1 MERVRSIGMMTSGGK
16 RKSAPEGA
24 DKDREVYWSGRG
36 QAIRMT
42 TEVPVLL
49 RKTPLFDHLQTTER
63 STGPGSGGHFP
74 GREKQGRFSRSPQGR
89 FYGGPG
95 NGPPIWAPWPERIK
109 R

>member
-49 RKTPLFDHLQTTER
+49 RKTPLFDHLQTER
-63 STGPGSGGHFP
+63 STGSRSGGHGWPP
-74 GREKQGRFSRSPQGR
+74 GACAEQGLRSAMGLR
-89 FYGGPG
+89 RPG
-95 NGPPIWAPWPERIK
+95 KWPPIWAPWPDRLK